1 MCIIYF
7 TIIKVIIMYYED
19 FSKPLLIEPG
29 VRYFLSETLKQCH
42 IIKSKY
48 HNLLI
53 NIGLFLFFFLI
64 LGFILL
70 YKYKGKLTP
79 SEKAQRNYDQH
90 QYILNKIKN
99 FQEAKKRES
108 QELITGLPAWENEY
122 EPIF

>member
-1 MCIIYF
+1 
-7 TIIKVIIMYYED
+7 MYYEE

-42 IIKSKY
+42 IFKSKY

-53 NIGLFLFFFLI
+53 NICFFLLFIFI

-79 SEKAQRNYDQH
+79 SEKAQRNYDQ
-90 QYILNKIKN
+90 QNYILNKIRN

-108 QELITGLPAWENEY
+108 QELITGLPAWEKDY